1 MLAIDECDR
10 KLMEEIKRLKQ
21 ERNAVILAHL
31 YQRPEVQEVA
41 DIVGDS
47 LELSRRAA
55 EVVSDVIVFCG
66 VHFMAESAAIL
77 SPDKIVLL
85 PELKAGC
92 PMADMVTAEA
102 LRAKKQELPDAVV
115 VAYVNTSA
123 EVKGESDICCTSA
136 NAVKIIQ
143 SIPAEKQIIF
153 VPDRNLGDYVARQT
167 GRPMILWEGWCNTHD
182 WVTQADTLDAKQKYP
197 GAPVLVHPEC
207 RPEVTDLADFVGSTA
222 AIIKFARESEQKEFI
237 IGTEMGILH
246 QLRKQC
252 PDKSFHLI
260 TDKLVCPNMKVT
272 NLDKVKKALENMQ
285 PQIKVAPEVRER
297 ALASLE
303 RMLAIK

>member
-1 MLAIDECDR
+1 MLAIDENDR

-55 EVVSDVIVFCG
+55 EVVADVIVFCG

-77 SPDKIVLL
+77 SPDKTVLL

-102 LRAKKQELPDAVV
+102 LRAKKKEVPDAVV

-136 NAVKIIQ
+136 NAIKIIQ

-167 GRPMILWEGWCNTHD
+167 GRPMILW
-182 WVTQADTLDAKQKYP
+182 
-197 GAPVLVHPEC
+197 
-207 RPEVTDLADFVGSTA
+207 
-222 AIIKFARESEQKEFI
+222 
-237 IGTEMGILH
+237 
-246 QLRKQC
+246 
-252 PDKSFHLI
+252 
-260 TDKLVCPNMKVT
+260 
-272 NLDKVKKALENMQ
+272 
-285 PQIKVAPEVRER
+285 
-297 ALASLE
+297 
-303 RMLAIK
+303 

>member
-55 EVVSDVIVFCG
+55 EVVADVIVFCG

-77 SPDKIVLL
+77 SPEKIVLL

-102 LRAKKQELPDAVV
+102 LRAKKQELPNAVV

-136 NAVKIIQ
+136 NAIKIIQ
-143 SIPAEKQIIF
+143 SIPPEKEIIF
-153 VPDRNLGDYVARQT
+153 IPDRNLGEYVATKT

-182 WVTQADTLDAKQKYP
+182 KVNPTDILEAKKAYP
-197 GAPVLVHPEC
+197 DAPVLVHPEC
-207 RPEVTDLADFVGSTA
+207 RPEITALADFIGSTS
-222 AIIKFARESEQKEFI
+222 AIIKFARESEQGEFI
-237 IGTEMGILH
+237 VGTEMGILH
-246 QLRKQC
+246 QLNKQC
-252 PDKSFHLI
+252 PDKKFHLA
-260 TDKLVCPNMKVT
+260 TEKLICPNMKVT
-272 NLDKVKKALENMQ
+272 NLEKVKRALETMQ
-285 PQIKVAPEVRER
+285 PQVKVAPEVRKR